1 MENIDLNTILN
12 RNNIEKELIEV
23 LENIKLNKGNN
34 SIKKGVYIYGNPGC
48 GKTSFVVKIL
58 NKIGFD
64 IIKYDAGDIR
74 NKSIMLNIT
83 KYNMSDKNII
93 SCFNKKKKD
102 IVLVMDEIDG
112 MNNGDKGG
120 ISSLI
125 KLIRPKKTKKQKK
138 EEYTLNPIVCISNY
152 HVDKKIKELI
162 KVCHSYELKDPTDNQ
177 VEEILKQ
184 LNIKLS
190 NKTKHIVMN
199 YINGDLRK
207 IDDIYKIYFKY
218 PKFFEKEKYVNI
230 FEKKIY
236 QEDSKL
242 IVNKLYNNKY
252 DFEQHN
258 YIIND
263 TDRTTVGLLWHEN
276 VPDTIIHNKDKKE
289 VIKLYNNILSNFCY
303 SDYVDRITF
312 QKQIWQLNEMSS
324 LIKLFYN
331 NKLIHDSQL
340 HKKELNTVRFT
351 KILTKYSTEYNNI
364 TFIKDMCQKLMID
377 KKDLFYFFYKKRIDM
392 DYNIECIQ
400 QYFTNFDISKL
411 EVNRMYRYIDNY
423 N

>member
-23 LENIKLNKGNN
+23 LEKIRLNKSNN

-230 FEKKIY
+230 FEK
-236 QEDSKL
+236 
-242 IVNKLYNNKY
+242 
-252 DFEQHN
+252 
-258 YIIND
+258 
-263 TDRTTVGLLWHEN
+263 
-276 VPDTIIHNKDKKE
+276 
-289 VIKLYNNILSNFCY
+289 NIPG
-303 SDYVDRITF
+303 R
-312 QKQIWQLNEMSS
+312 
-324 LIKLFYN
+324 
-331 NKLIHDSQL
+331 
-340 HKKELNTVRFT
+340 
-351 KILTKYSTEYNNI
+351 
-364 TFIKDMCQKLMID
+364 
-377 KKDLFYFFYKKRIDM
+377 
-392 DYNIECIQ
+392 
-400 QYFTNFDISKL
+400 
-411 EVNRMYRYIDNY
+411 
-423 N
+423 

>member
-1 MENIDLNTILN
+1 MENIGINNILN
-12 RNNIEKELIEV
+12 RNDIEKDIINV
-23 LENIKLNKGNN
+23 LDNIRKNKGNN
-34 SIKKGVYIYGNPGC
+34 SIKKGVYIYGNPGS
-48 GKTSFVVKIL
+48 GKTSFMINIL
-58 NKIGFD
+58 KKMGFD

-162 KVCHSYELKDPTDNQ
+162 KVCHSYELMDPTNDQ
-177 VEEILKQ
+177 VENILGK

-190 NKTKHIVMN
+190 IKTKKTILN

-207 IDDIYKIYFKY
+207 INDIYKIYLKY

-236 QEDSKL
+236 QEDSKI
-242 IVNKLYNNKY
+242 IVNKLYNNNY
-252 DFEQHN
+252 DFNQHN

-276 VPDTIIHNKDKKE
+276 VPDTIINNKNKKE
-289 VIKLYNNILSNFCY
+289 VIKLYNNLLTNFCY

-331 NKLIHDSQL
+331 NKLFHDSKL
-340 HKKELNTVRFT
+340 SKKELNTIRFT

-364 TFIKDMCQKLMID
+364 TFIKDMCQKLMMD
-377 KKDLFYFFYKKRIDM
+377 KKDLFNFFYKKRLDM
-392 DYNIECIQ
+392 GYNIELIQ
-400 QYFTNFDISKL
+400 QYFSNHDISKL
-411 EVNRMYRYIDNY
+411 EVNRIYRYIDNY
-423 N
+423 K

>member
-1 MENIDLNTILN
+1 MN
-12 RNNIEKELIEV
+12 
-23 LENIKLNKGNN
+23 
-34 SIKKGVYIYGNPGC
+34 
-48 GKTSFVVKIL
+48 
-58 NKIGFD
+58 FD

-93 SCFNKKKKD
+93 SCFEKKKKD
-102 IVLVMDEIDG
+102 IILIMDEIDG

-162 KVCHSYELKDPTDNQ
+162 KVCHSFELKEPTDEQ
-177 VEEILKQ
+177 VRIILNN
-184 LNIKLS
+184 LNIKLKEKS
-190 NKTKHIVMN
+190 MLTIIK
-199 YINGDLRK
+199 YINGDIRK
-207 IDDIYKIYFKY
+207 INEIYKIYIKY
-218 PKFFEKEKYVNI
+218 PKFFEKDKYKNI

-242 IVNKLYNNKY
+242 IVNKLYNNNY
-252 DFEQHN
+252 EFNQHN

-276 VPDTIIHNKDKKE
+276 IPDVFINNNNKKD

-331 NKLIHDSQL
+331 NKLL
-340 HKKELNTVRFT
+340 HNSNLKKKKLDDIRFT

-364 TFIKDMCQKLMID
+364 TFIKDMCQKMMMD
-377 KKDLFYFFYKKRIDM
+377 KKDLFHYFYKKRCEI
-392 DYNIECIQ
+392 IEMETL
-400 QYFTNFDISKL
+400 YSFFSNHDISKL
-411 EVNRMYRYIDNY
+411 EVNRIYRFIDNY
-423 N
+423 IK

>member
-1 MENIDLNTILN
+1 MENLDLNTILN

-23 LENIKLNKGNN
+23 LEKIRLNKSNN

>member
-1 MENIDLNTILN
+1 MENIDLNNILN
-12 RNNIEKELIEV
+12 RNGIEKDIISV
-23 LENIKLNKGNN
+23 LDNIRNNKGNN
-34 SIKKGVYIYGNPGC
+34 SIKKGIYIYGNPGS
-48 GKTSFVVKIL
+48 GKTSFMVKIL
-58 NKIGFD
+58 KKMEFD

-93 SCFNKKKKD
+93 SCFNKKKRD

-162 KVCHSYELKDPTDNQ
+162 KVCHSYELNDPNNEQ
-177 VEEILKQ
+177 VENILDD

-190 NKTKHIVMN
+190 KKTKKTILN

-207 IDDIYKIYFKY
+207 INDIYKIYLKY

-236 QEDSKL
+236 QEDSKI
-242 IVNKLYNNKY
+242 IVNKLYNNNY
-252 DFEQHN
+252 DFNKHN

-276 VPDTIIHNKDKKE
+276 VPDTIINNKNKKE
-289 VIKLYNNILSNFCY
+289 VIKLYNNLLTNFCY

-331 NKLIHDSQL
+331 NKLFHDSKL
-340 HKKELNTVRFT
+340 SKRGLNTIRFT

-364 TFIKDMCQKLMID
+364 TFIKDMCQKLMMD
-377 KKDLFYFFYKKRIDM
+377 KKDLFNFFYKKRLDM
-392 DYNIECIQ
+392 KYNIELIQ
-400 QYFTNFDISKL
+400 EYFSNHDISRL
-411 EVNRMYRYIDNY
+411 EVNRIYRYIDNY
-423 N
+423 K

>member
-1 MENIDLNTILN
+1 M
-12 RNNIEKELIEV
+12 
-23 LENIKLNKGNN
+23 
-34 SIKKGVYIYGNPGC
+34 
-48 GKTSFVVKIL
+48 
-58 NKIGFD
+58 
-64 IIKYDAGDIR
+64 
-74 NKSIMLNIT
+74 
-83 KYNMSDKNII
+83 
-93 SCFNKKKKD
+93 
-102 IVLVMDEIDG
+102 
-112 MNNGDKGG
+112 
-120 ISSLI
+120 
-125 KLIRPKKTKKQKK
+125 
-138 EEYTLNPIVCISNY
+138 
-152 HVDKKIKELI
+152 
-162 KVCHSYELKDPTDNQ
+162 
-177 VEEILKQ
+177 
-184 LNIKLS
+184 
-190 NKTKHIVMN
+190 
-199 YINGDLRK
+199 
-207 IDDIYKIYFKY
+207 
-218 PKFFEKEKYVNI
+218 
-230 FEKKIY
+230 
-236 QEDSKL
+236 
-242 IVNKLYNNKY
+242 YNNKY